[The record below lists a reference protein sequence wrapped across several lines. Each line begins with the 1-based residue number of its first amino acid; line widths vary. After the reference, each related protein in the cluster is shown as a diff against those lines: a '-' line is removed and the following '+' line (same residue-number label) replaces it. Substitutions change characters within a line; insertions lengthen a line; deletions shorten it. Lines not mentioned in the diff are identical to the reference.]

1 MLKTFQFSYVCRM
14 LENPN
19 LVVILMIIANV
30 LFSMKG
36 FDDYHFFEKYKFQIN
51 KISNGEKIR
60 MISAGFL
67 HADWMH
73 LGFNMYALYLFGGI
87 VSSML
92 GIFSFLLIYFGSLL
106 AGSLYSYF
114 YHKDEPYYSAIG
126 ASGAVSG
133 IVYASILLFPDMKLL
148 LFFAI
153 PMPGYVFGVGYL
165 LYSIYGMKK
174 QLGNIGHAAH
184 LGGTIGGFAITLLL
198 IPSLFLTNTIFVVL
212 LAIPIIFLLLF
223 GNKLKNL

>member
-1 MLKTFQFSYVCRM
+1 MLKTFQFSYFCRM

-19 LVVILMIIANV
+19 LVVILIIIANV

-36 FDDYHFFEKYKFQIN
+36 FDDYHFFEKYKFQIH
-51 KISNGEKIR
+51 KISIGEKIR

-106 AGSLYSYF
+106 AGNLYTYF

-174 QLGNIGHAAH
+174 QSGNIGHAAH
-184 LGGTIGGFAITLLL
+184 LGGAIGGFAITLLL
-198 IPSLFLTNTIFVVL
+198 VPSLFLTNTIFVVL
-212 LAIPIIFLLLF
+212 LAIPIFFLLLF
-223 GNKLKNL
+223 GSKLKNL

>member
-1 MLKTFQFSYVCRM
+1 M

-19 LVVILMIIANV
+19 LVVILIIIANV

-36 FDDYHFFEKYKFQIN
+36 FDDYHFFEKYKFQIH
-51 KISNGEKIR
+51 KISIGEKIR

-106 AGSLYSYF
+106 AGNLYTYF

-165 LYSIYGMKK
+165 
-174 QLGNIGHAAH
+174 
-184 LGGTIGGFAITLLL
+184 
-198 IPSLFLTNTIFVVL
+198 
-212 LAIPIIFLLLF
+212 
-223 GNKLKNL
+223 